1 MVFNK
6 CSIAGKSYGEYID
19 PVIGEVIEPTEV
31 GTVLSWS
38 GNRY

>member
-6 CSIAGKSYGEYID
+6 CSIAGKNYGDFID

-31 GTVLSWS
+31 GTDTADIDTDQ
-38 GNRY
+38 